1 MFSHT
6 LTTLIT
12 GLSQSEHIKTLQ
24 ETLLRFKQAGL
35 RLKKQKCQFLMK
47 SVDYLG
53 HIIDQHG
60 IRPSGTKVEAIKV
73 APKLRSISDLRA
85 YLGLLTYYGKFLPN
99 VSTVLAPLY
108 QLLRKDV
115 KWSWD
120 ELQQQSFIKSKD
132 MLTSSALLVHYD
144 PSQLIYS

>member
-1 MFSHT
+1 
-6 LTTLIT
+6 
-12 GLSQSEHIKTLQ
+12 
-24 ETLLRFKQAGL
+24 
-35 RLKKQKCQFLMK
+35 MK

-53 HIIDQHG
+53 HI
-60 IRPSGTKVEAIKV
+60 RPSGTKVEAVKV
-73 APKLRSISDLRA
+73 VPKLRSISDLRA

-132 MLTSSALLVHYD
+132 MLTTSALLVHYD